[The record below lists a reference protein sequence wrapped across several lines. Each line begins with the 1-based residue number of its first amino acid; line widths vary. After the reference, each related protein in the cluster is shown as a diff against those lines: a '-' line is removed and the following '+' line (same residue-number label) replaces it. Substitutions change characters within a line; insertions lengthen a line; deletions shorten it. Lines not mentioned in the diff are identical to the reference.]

1 MQAPTTI
8 WSFSLNIGLY
18 YFCTHRPLLRRNKEK
33 APWQH
38 RHLDVVIRS
47 IGALYRLALHLQA
60 VFLPGIW
67 AEGAS
72 FLREVVLDEADAAAA
87 HPRILGH
94 YTLHDGLHF
103 GGLADVTL
111 DIENIVLHSHA
122 DIRHGIANAF
132 LPQSILIPE
141 GPSVQQATGIP

>member
-47 IGALYRLALHLQA
+47 IGALYRLAHHLQV

-67 AEGAS
+67 AEVAS

-87 HPRILGH
+87 HPRILGYH
-94 YTLHDGLHF
+94 ALHGSLQF
-103 GGLADVTL
+103 SRLT
-111 DIENIVLHSHA
+111 DITINIKDIVL
-122 DIRHGIANAF
+122 
-132 LPQSILIPE
+132 
-141 GPSVQQATGIP
+141 